1 MKFLPGRSGFERPL
15 TPAERLLADPPQRFR
30 QAGLMLL
37 ALGLLLMLG
46 VQIRADWVEP
56 YAQKLALRPWIEGFC
71 NIAAC
76 TVPALQAL
84 DELRLMQV
92 QIGPHPQ
99 RPRVIRVETQLVN
112 NAPFIQPHPRLQ
124 VILSDRFGRVVGR
137 RLYGPQ
143 DYLPLAPTG
152 GIAAGQVL
160 DLTLD
165 LMQPD
170 LPAFGLAL
178 APIAPAP

>member
-1 MKFLPGRSGFERPL
+1 MRLLPRSGFERPP
-15 TPAERLLADPPQRFR
+15 TQAERLLADPPKRFQ
-30 QAGLMLL
+30 QAGFILL
-37 ALGLLLMLG
+37 ALLLLLALAL
-46 VQIRADWVEP
+46 QIRADWVEP
-56 YAQKLALRPWIEGFC
+56 YAQKPALRPWITGFC
-71 NIAAC
+71 KVAFC
-76 TVPALQAL
+76 TPPALQAL

-92 QIGPHPQ
+92 RIGPHPQ
-99 RPRVIRVETQLVN
+99 HPQVIRVETQLVN

-137 RLYGPQ
+137 RLYRPA
-143 DYLPLAPTG
+143 DYLPAAPAG
-152 GIAAGQVL
+152 GIAAGQIL

>member
-1 MKFLPGRSGFERPL
+1 MKFWPNRSNFERPP

-37 ALGLLLMLG
+37 ALGLLLALG
-46 VQIRADWVEP
+46 FQIRADWVEP
-56 YAQKLALRPWIEGFC
+56 YAQKPALRPWIEGFC

-76 TVPALQAL
+76 TPPALQAL
-84 DELRLMQV
+84 DALRLMQV
-92 QIGPHPQ
+92 QIGLHPGH
-99 RPRVIRVETQLVN
+99 PRAIRVETRLTN
-112 NAPFIQPHPRLQ
+112 HAPFVQPHPRLQ

-137 RLYGPQ
+137 RLYGPE
-143 DYLPLAPTG
+143 DYLPEAPASG
-152 GIAAGQVL
+152 LAAGQAL